1 MRARDRPKPQWGI
14 TLNSAPLA
22 TPTFGPLPLA
32 VKHTCAN
39 AALHDAS
46 SSAIW
51 MSCADRIALPDRPR
65 LDWRTF
71 PSHTLQDRRTSP
83 LLCYRIAS
91 GFSLVLLSLAPRGRE
106 KERRTVTLSWQCLRV
121 HGGKHPRG
129 SARRSATAPA
139 APAECDRLTI
149 LQKLDPRCLP
159 AFGATKSPTDIAAA
173 EIDKRYKSTC
183 FII

>member
-1 MRARDRPKPQWGI
+1 MHEQEYYSGQHLVALMRPQR
-14 TLNSAPLA
+14 LAQSA
-22 TPTFGPLPLA
+22 
-32 VKHTCAN
+32 
-39 AALHDAS
+39 
-46 SSAIW
+46 
-51 MSCADRIALPDRPR
+51 M
-65 LDWRTF
+65 WRT
-71 PSHTLQDRRTSP
+71 SH
-83 LLCYRIAS
+83 AS
-91 GFSLVLLSLAPRGRE
+91 TAASRG
-106 KERRTVTLSWQCLRV
+106 RTVTLSWRCLRV